1 MSEEKMPKKLELRQ
15 ITEEERTA
23 LEQLKRS
30 QTAEARMVERAKM
43 ILWYQEGQKP
53 VDIAAKLDRTAATIY
68 TRLKRFDAEGMAGME
83 DQPQGGRKPTYT
95 ESERGQL
102 IALARTDPQKLGLP
116 FRHWTLDRLVAYLR
130 ENDQVGISRA
140 QLARVLKAEGLRWYQ
155 EQVYFTERP
164 DPQFVEKRGP

>member
-1 MSEEKMPKKLELRQ
+1 MPKKLTIRP
-15 ITEEERTA
+15 ITKEERTA

-30 QTAEARMVERAKM
+30 QTAEARLVERAKM
-43 ILWYQEGQKP
+43 ILMFHDGLRP
-53 VDIAAKLDRTAATIY
+53 VEIAAKLDRTATTVY
-68 TRLKRFDAEGMAGME
+68 SRLKRFEGAGMAGLR
-83 DQPQGGRKPTYT
+83 DKQKSGRKPTYT
-95 ESERGQL
+95 ETERGQV

-116 FRHWTLDRLVAYLR
+116 FGHWTLDRLVAYLR
-130 ENDQVGISRA
+130 EKDQLGISRA

>member
-1 MSEEKMPKKLELRQ
+1 MPKILEIRP
-15 ITEEERTA
+15 ITEEERIE

-30 QTAEARMVERAKM
+30 QTAEARLVERAKM
-43 ILWYQEGQKP
+43 VLWFHEGQKP
-53 VDIAAKLDRTAATIY
+53 VDIAAKLDRTAATVY
-68 TRLKRFDAEGMAGME
+68 SRLKRLDGEGMAGLK
-83 DQPQGGRKPTYT
+83 DKQKSGRKPTYT
-95 ESERGQL
+95 ETERGQV

-116 FRHWTLDRLVAYLR
+116 FGHWTLDRLVAYLR
-130 ENDQVGISRA
+130 EKDQLGISRA

>member
-1 MSEEKMPKKLELRQ
+1 MPKILEFRP
-15 ITEEERTA
+15 ITAEERIE

-30 QTAEARMVERAKM
+30 QTAEARLVERAK
-43 ILWYQEGQKP
+43 IVLWFHEGQKP
-53 VDIAAKLDRTAATIY
+53 VDIAVKLDRTAATVY
-68 TRLKRFDAEGMAGME
+68 SRLKRFDGEGMAGLQ
-83 DQPQGGRKPTYT
+83 DKQKSGRKPTYT
-95 ESERGQL
+95 ETERGRV

-116 FRHWTLDRLVAYLR
+116 FGHWTLDRLVAYLR
-130 ENDQVGISRA
+130 EKDQLGISRA